1 MHVCSTLFSS
11 SSFLLLLLLL
21 FSLAGVVLL
30 RGFILIGLSMVLGAV
45 LNRYLSDITYNPNV
59 SNPNNSFDG
68 VTTEFSLRLIIAIL
82 DPNVVAYI
90 GERHLNFFFFLCC
103 CFSSLF
109 FSFFLMLFLFS
120 SPFLPNQLLFLL
132 FLLFFDTPFL
142 YYFSFIYFFFQV
154 GNLVLTSSSF
164 FNF

>member
-120 SPFLPNQLLFLL
+120 SLLLSCQINFCSFCSFCFSILLSYTTFLS
-132 FLLFFDTPFL
+132 
-142 YYFSFIYFFFQV
+142 YI
-154 GNLVLTSSSF
+154 SF
-164 FNF
+164 FK